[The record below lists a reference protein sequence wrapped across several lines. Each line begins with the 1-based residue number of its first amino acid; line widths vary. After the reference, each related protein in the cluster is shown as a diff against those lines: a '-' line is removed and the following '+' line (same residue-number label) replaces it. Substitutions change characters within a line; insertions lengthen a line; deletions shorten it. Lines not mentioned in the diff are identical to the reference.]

1 MLFHI
6 SMLRGLQQWI
16 ETIIAPTSSEEQNDV
31 PSTEESEEQN
41 DVPSTEDSED
51 TEHRMI
57 GYFFPTEKV
66 EEQNDGMKKSGSL
79 LNIFYSLFENP

>member
-16 ETIIAPTSSEEQNDV
+16 ETIIAPTS
-31 PSTEESEEQN
+31 SEEQN